1 MNLVDILIWLVLL
14 GFVFKGFTKGLIR
27 QVCSLLGFLV
37 GGWAALK
44 YYHYLAEASRHII
57 HLPPNVATIL
67 SFVFIFLV
75 VGLLFYLLG
84 HLLTV
89 FFNIILLGGV
99 NRIGGVVL
107 GFLEGAFILSM
118 VLYFAAS
125 KPLPDKAK
133 GYLHRSRTAAPF
145 IATGKEIVAGWSGV
159 DPAEK
164 VNLKQKRATAPEK
177 REE

>member
-14 GFVFKGFTKGLIR
+14 AFVFKGFTKGLIR

-44 YYHYLAEASRHII
+44 YYHLLAEASRHLIQ
-57 HLPPNVATIL
+57 LPPNVATIL

-75 VGLLFYLLG
+75 VGLIFYLLG

-99 NRIGGVVL
+99 NKVGGVVL
-107 GFLEGAFILSM
+107 GFLEGAFIIAM
-118 VLYFAAS
+118 VLYFCVTR
-125 KPLPDKAK
+125 PLPEKFK
-133 GYLHRSRTAAPF
+133 GYLHRSPTAATF
-145 IATGKEIVAGWSGV
+145 IATGREIVSGWAGGGADEKESPKPKK
-159 DPAEK
+159 PAPAAK
-164 VNLKQKRATAPEK
+164 SKG
-177 REE
+177 

>member
-44 YYHYLAEASRHII
+44 YHLYLAEASRHII

-89 FFNIILLGGV
+89 IFNIILLGGV

-118 VLYFAAS
+118 ILYYGTS
-125 KPLPDKAK
+125 RPLPDKFK
-133 GYLHRSRTAAPF
+133 GYLLRSKTAAPF
-145 IATGKEIVAGWSGV
+145 IATGREIVAGWSGLR
-159 DPAEK
+159 PAEK
-164 VNLKQKRATAPEK
+164 DNVKQKRVAAPEK
-177 REE
+177 QKE

>member
-14 GFVFKGFTKGLIR
+14 GFVFKGFTKGLVR
-27 QVCSLLGFLV
+27 QICSLLGFLV

-44 YYHYLAEASRHII
+44 YYLYLAEASRHII

-67 SFVFIFLV
+67 SFAFIFLV

-89 FFNIILLGGV
+89 IFNIILLGGV
-99 NRIGGVVL
+99 NRIGGVIL

-118 VLYFAAS
+118 VLYFGVS
-125 KPLPDKAK
+125 KPLPDKVK

-145 IATGKEIVAGWSGV
+145 IATGKEIVAGWAGAQS
-159 DPAEK
+159 AEK
-164 VNLKQKRATAPEK
+164 DAVTQKKGAAPEK
-177 REE
+177 HRE

>member
-14 GFVFKGFTKGLIR
+14 GFVVKGFTKGLIR

-57 HLPPNVATIL
+57 HLPPNVATFL
-67 SFVFIFLV
+67 SFICIFLV
-75 VGLLFYLLG
+75 VGLLFFLLG

-89 FFNIILLGGV
+89 LFNIILLGGV
-99 NRIGGVVL
+99 NRVGGVVL

-118 VLYFAAS
+118 LLYFGVS
-125 KPLPDKAK
+125 KPLPEKFK
-133 GYLHRSRTAAPF
+133 GYLHRSRSAGPF
-145 IATGKEIVAGWSGV
+145 IVTGREIVTGWSGLPPEV
-159 DPAEK
+159 KNPAR
-164 VNLKQKRATAPEK
+164 LKGPAAPQKHKE
-177 REE
+177 